1 MKEIVLQRFVESARV
16 KVEFAERSA
25 EAVMAAAEMIAEAF
39 RSGRKILL
47 FGNGGSASDAQHI
60 AAEFVNRFEMERP
73 GLPAIALTTDTS
85 ALTSIANDYA
95 FGEVFARQVRALGA
109 EGDVAVAISTSGAS
123 PNVIRGVQA
132 AKEIPMQVIAFSGRD
147 GGQLAELSDIA
158 LVIPS
163 DSVAHI
169 QESHITLGHV
179 ICELVDKKLY
189 GPDLR

>member
-1 MKEIVLQRFVESARV
+1 VKEIILQRFVESARV

-25 EAVMAAAEMIAEAF
+25 EAVMAAVEMIAEAF

-47 FGNGGSASDAQHI
+47 FI

-123 PNVIRGVQA
+123 PNVIQGVQA
-132 AKEIPMQVIAFSGRD
+132 AKEISMQVIAFSGRD

-179 ICELVDKKLY
+179 ICELVDQKLY